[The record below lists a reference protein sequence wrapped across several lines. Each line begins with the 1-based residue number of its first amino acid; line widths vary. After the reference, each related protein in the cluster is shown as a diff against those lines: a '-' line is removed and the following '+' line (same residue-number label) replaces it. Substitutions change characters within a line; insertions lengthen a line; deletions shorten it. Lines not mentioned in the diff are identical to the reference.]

1 MFTIEAN
8 GIDLGLSLGGAPTA
22 IQYLPAGRSEINAT
36 VDGSP
41 KAIEVNV
48 DENAVQVLQAA
59 LDKRLA
65 ENVRPIIDFD
75 HNDTGPAAGIPKRF
89 FWVEGL
95 GVMLEVDWTKAGAQ
109 AIEGR
114 DYSYFSPLFIAGK
127 DGQPIGLDSTRPIG
141 GLVNDPAFRQIKR
154 IAAKQAGKPKET
166 PLTTNMSD
174 NKTDYSALI
183 EAKVISASQAKDGSD
198 AVNIA
203 IAAAFSKLKDERST
217 LEAKLKKADEENQKL
232 TDSINE
238 AKLDEA
244 KTIVAKAVQ
253 EGRIQKKDEAGQK
266 FWTDLIVEKG
276 ESAKTQIA
284 ALAAPNV
291 APIVPLG
298 GVDTADGAQSV
309 QAAHAAKIANRAREI
324 AKTEGINFIQA
335 FPKAKAE
342 FAKA

>member
-8 GIDLGLSLGGAPTA
+8 GIDLGFSLGGAPST

-36 VDGSP
+36 VNGAP
-41 KAIEVNV
+41 KSIEVNV
-48 DENAVQVLQAA
+48 GPEAVQVLQAA
-59 LDKRLA
+59 LDERLNQ
-65 ENVRPIIDFD
+65 NVRPIIDFD

-89 FWVEGL
+89 FWVEGM
-95 GVMLEVDWTKAGAQ
+95 GVMLEVDWTNAGAQ

-127 DGQPIGLDSTRPIG
+127 DGQPIGLDPTRPIG

-166 PLTTNMSD
+166 PPNMSEA
-174 NKTDYSALI
+174 KTDYSALI
-183 EAKVISASQAKDGSD
+183 EAKVISASQAKDGPN

-203 IAAAFSKLKDERST
+203 IAAAFAKLQDERFT
-217 LEAKLKKADEENQKL
+217 LEAKLKKADEENQRL

-238 AKLDEA
+238 AKLEEA

-284 ALAAPNV
+284 ALSAPNV
-291 APIVPLG
+291 SPIVPVG
-298 GVDTADGAQSV
+298 GVDTSDGAQSV
-309 QAAHAAKIANRAREI
+309 QAAHAAKVANRAREI
-324 AKTEGINFIQA
+324 SKVEGISFIAA